1 MAAERKKR
9 HLPPD
14 VVLLDERVPGMIEE
28 TESGELVSSWEET
41 KHNGQFEL
49 PKRIE
54 KGRRLLRLSL

>member
-54 KGRRLLRLSL
+54 K